1 MRVNYVTL
9 AEDSMASRRYR
20 MELIGKYLG
29 DYVVTEFPVKADIHV
44 LTKPFITNPLLLD
57 TYLTRARTL
66 DFVFDIS
73 DPRFTDY
80 VKEMIGMAVA
90 VTVPTVKMAE
100 LVKEETGV
108 IATVIQD
115 TYEFEER
122 PIKDISEPKVMWF
135 GHHSNLKYLDV
146 RYPVEVITTEGV
158 LDKVDK
164 NYTIIPWSIK
174 NMLEAFDKNNIVVIP
189 TEYDWKSP
197 NRVIESIR
205 QGMTVVASPID
216 SYKEFDINFS
226 KDMGLDNLK
235 QTTPELQ
242 KYVSDNF
249 NIQVIGEKWKQLFE
263 KVSSSTLDAAEG
275 F

>member
-135 GHHSNLKYLDV
+135 GHHSNLKYLNV

-164 NYTIIPWSIK
+164 NYTIIPWSIN
-174 NMLEAFDKNNIVVIP
+174 NMLEAFDRNNIVVIP

-263 KVSSSTLDAAEG
+263 KVSSSTLDAVEG